1 MHAVRQKLRPKHQVL
16 ILKCY
21 PRTTKGA
28 VDVKPNSSELSYLL
42 YYATTRR
49 SKVQKVGAF
58 LEKKTA
64 SDVWRAR
71 IGSVQITLQIVAA
84 LIEKAPR
91 DLPLYAPYVLKILS
105 LILGS
110 RDITMVESSIPT
122 FEAFCENHDGA
133 SISADH
139 DYLNQYDEIIRC
151 YASFCSTKSLPIKP
165 TPSPPVAVRWR
176 NVGLR
181 AIKSVASTEA
191 LASVVGRQLDIIV
204 PVLLENLWA
213 NDEAFLATLDHRMQL
228 EEKIDT
234 EKLLRRRTS
243 VATVRTAETG
253 PDANPVALS
262 GSTAD
267 ADKLADEDIGVLAIQ
282 CLKQIFVVNNR
293 AQIYGATKSLLKF
306 INGKVEQNEKV
317 IKLDPSTRKNHGWAT
332 RIFEMITRWTPVQDR
347 YAILVTAMDHL
358 VRSPLTE
365 NNIHQQLIL
374 ATIVDSLL
382 SSDINLIGL
391 GVMDVLQGLI
401 QHALRTLQLGGPP
414 HLQQALSSSSSSP
427 ALSSDA
433 EAVAVPS
440 DNRKLLLDQLQRCI
454 GDLATHVY
462 YADQIS
468 DIVSAIILRLR
479 PPSLAAFQ
487 TPAQLSENL
496 PTPTTP
502 VSTAPD
508 TPEESNADGF
518 FSFTTAKIMA
528 LESIKS
534 ILLVASRRKD
544 MTGGGL
550 GRNRV
555 PIRVWEGTQWL
566 LRDPD
571 GRVRK
576 TYVDVLL
583 TWLDTEV
590 TKADLRVFDD
600 MPKPLTRSHHNDSSS
615 NLSKRAASTAVPREK
630 RSHKSTFLQ
639 LLHLAV
645 YENALEFV
653 TSESDMILLHLL
665 LAALVDRLGVNAVK
679 NGLPMIFRLQEAIL
693 EVETPL
699 AKVRIGSLCHGYF
712 WTLSETFD
720 FDTSPVGAVVH
731 AEIIRRRNKQLWVDK
746 VRHPPVPLRQIG
758 IPGEDAKPEDLPI
771 QEVESEALLPFDD
784 RFQMVTLIA
793 LAYADSISSS
803 TAGSAPSSPAKGL
816 GHSGL
821 DDEEPSSEEDHKIPD
836 AVKEQMMSEWTR
848 ESVIAVVQERSK
860 TVSLN
865 GSRSGTNTTGNHRNF
880 LAVNGNAH
888 GGTMSGS
895 QSPTGAHHHSHTHRS
910 RPNSTYGHASGL
922 GSLPKIRKSAGN
934 PPSPASESSRNSV
947 TRVDQLKRLLLG
959 QQSMP
964 VSRSGLMHSDTSS
977 DSMVSYDFTAS
988 EVSFNPAVA
997 AQGGAS
1003 IMERSVSQR
1012 VSRERSRSK
1021 SRERPPS
1028 VQVDHSNPLSSNPVL
1043 ITESR
1048 VEEDLEDVPPVPPL
1062 PSTFANEGSIVSA
1075 VPITGDSSIRN
1086 GRSVKRAGI
1095 KSRGGQSSQSPTA
1108 WAEQH
1113 SSSPSIDLENL
1124 LKGIETGGSET
1135 GEGRHNREHFNNT
1148 ASSYDTKFEKT
1159 INQLI
1164 REIQKRKD
1172 WINTNWVDDDY
1183 NDDESESKPAK
1194 GIRLLDY
1201 ACGTGLVSR
1210 ALAPYIT
1217 QSIGIDISEN
1227 MVAQYNLRATN
1238 QGLSSSEMSAYQ
1250 GNLLLPNDTDPA
1262 SLSGPEFYG
1271 FDVAAVGLGFHHF
1284 NDPPLATKRLAERL
1298 KSGGVLLII
1307 DFMPH
1312 ASGQGHSHEGDGR
1325 DARHTVT
1332 HYGFSE
1338 DQVKKMFVD
1347 AGVGKGFEYQVVGEG
1362 VVFVRG
1368 EGVDEMKRTVFMAR
1382 GEKI

>member
-21 PRTTKGA
+21 PRTIKGA

-71 IGSVQITLQIVAA
+71 IGNVQITLQIVAA

-91 DLPLYAPYVLKILS
+91 DLPLYAPYVLKILG
-105 LILGS
+105 LILNS

-139 DYLNQYDEIIRC
+139 DYLHQYDEIIQS
-151 YASFCSTKSLPIKP
+151 YASFCSPKSLPIKP

-181 AIKSVASTEA
+181 AIKSVASTDA

-204 PVLLENLWA
+204 PALLENLWA
-213 NDEAFLATLDHRMQL
+213 NDESFLATLDHRMQL
-228 EEKIDT
+228 EEKTDT

-243 VATVRTAETG
+243 IATVRTGETA
-253 PDANPVALS
+253 PDTNPAVLS

-267 ADKLADEDIGVLAIQ
+267 ADKLAEEDIGVLAIQ
-282 CLKQIFVVNNR
+282 CLKQIFMVNNR
-293 AQIYGATKSLLKF
+293 AQVYGATRTILKF
-306 INGKVEQNEKV
+306 VSDKAKQNENV
-317 IKLDPSTRKNHGWAT
+317 INIDSTTGKDHGWAT

-365 NNIHQQLIL
+365 DNLKQQLIL

-391 GVMDVLQGLI
+391 SVMDVLLGLI
-401 QHALRTLQLGGPP
+401 QHALRTLQLGGAP
-414 HLQQALSSSSSSP
+414 HFQQAIGTSSSP
-427 ALSSDA
+427 PASSKEA
-433 EAVAVPS
+433 EAVATPS
-440 DNRKLLLDQLQRCI
+440 GNRKLLLDRLQRCI

-468 DIVSAIILRLR
+468 DMVSAIVLRLK
-479 PPSLAAFQ
+479 PPSVPATQ
-487 TPAQLSENL
+487 TPPQSSDN
-496 PTPTTP
+496 PTTPTTP
-502 VSTAPD
+502 LSTAPE
-508 TPEESNADGF
+508 TPDDSTTDGF

-534 ILLVASRRKD
+534 ILLVASHRKGKD
-544 MTGGGL
+544 MVGGGL

-576 TYVDVLL
+576 AYVDVLL

-590 TKADLRVFDD
+590 TKADLRVWDD
-600 MPKPLTRSHHNDSSS
+600 SPKPLTRSHRSDSSNS
-615 NLSKRAASTAVPREK
+615 LAKRASSAAPREK
-630 RSHKSTFLQ
+630 KAHKSMFLQ

-653 TSESDMILLHLL
+653 NSESDIVLLHLL

-679 NGLPMIFRLQEAIL
+679 NGLPMIFCLQEAIL

-712 WTLSETFD
+712 WTLSEVFEFD
-720 FDTSPVGAVVH
+720 SSPIGTILH
-731 AEIIRRRNKQLWVDK
+731 AEIIRRRDKQLWVDK

-758 IPGEDAKPEDLPI
+758 IPGEDAKPEGLPVK
-771 QEVESEALLPFDD
+771 EVETEALLPFDD
-784 RFQMVTLIA
+784 RFQMVTLIS
-793 LAYADSISSS
+793 LSYTDSISSS
-803 TAGSAPSSPAKGL
+803 TAGSPPASPSRGIGQL
-816 GHSGL
+816 TL
-821 DDEEPSSEEDHKIPD
+821 EDDEPTMEDYKMPE
-836 AVKEQMMSEWTR
+836 AVKDEMMSEWTK
-848 ESVIAVVQERSK
+848 ESIIAIVQERSK

-865 GSRSGTNTTGNHRNF
+865 GSRSGTNATGNHRNF
-880 LAVNGNAH
+880 LAVNGNGH
-888 GGTMSGS
+888 GGTLSGA
-895 QSPTGAHHHSHTHRS
+895 QSPTGIHHHTHRS
-910 RPNSTYGHASGL
+910 RPNSAYGHTSQV
-922 GSLPKIRKSAGN
+922 GSLPKIRKGTGN
-934 PPSPASESSRNSV
+934 SPSPASESSRNSV
-947 TRVDQLKRLLLG
+947 TRVDQLKKVLSG
-959 QQSMP
+959 QQSLP

-997 AQGGAS
+997 AQGGAP

-1021 SRERPPS
+1021 SRERPVSMPA
-1028 VQVDHSNPLSSNPVL
+1028 DHSNPLSSNPVL
-1043 ITESR
+1043 INESGP
-1048 VEEDLEDVPPVPPL
+1048 EDDADDVPPVPPL
-1062 PSTFANEGSIVSA
+1062 PSSFANEGSTVSSPA
-1075 VPITGDSSIRN
+1075 DSTLRK
-1086 GRSVKRAGI
+1086 GRSVKRAGT
-1095 KSRGGQSSQSPTA
+1095 KSRGGHSSQSPTA
-1108 WAEQH
+1108 WHEQQ
-1113 SSSPSIDLENL
+1113 SGGPSIDLENL
-1124 LKGIETGGSET
+1124 LKGIEAGGGEM
-1135 GEGRHNREHFNNT
+1135 GEGRH
-1148 ASSYDTKFEKT
+1148 
-1159 INQLI
+1159 I
-1164 REIQKRKD
+1164 
-1172 WINTNWVDDDY
+1172 V
-1183 NDDESESKPAK
+1183 KP
-1194 GIRLLDY
+1194 
-1201 ACGTGLVSR
+1201 
-1210 ALAPYIT
+1210 PY
-1217 QSIGIDISEN
+1217 
-1227 MVAQYNLRATN
+1227 
-1238 QGLSSSEMSAYQ
+1238 
-1250 GNLLLPNDTDPA
+1250 
-1262 SLSGPEFYG
+1262 
-1271 FDVAAVGLGFHHF
+1271 
-1284 NDPPLATKRLAERL
+1284 
-1298 KSGGVLLII
+1298 
-1307 DFMPH
+1307 
-1312 ASGQGHSHEGDGR
+1312 
-1325 DARHTVT
+1325 
-1332 HYGFSE
+1332 
-1338 DQVKKMFVD
+1338 
-1347 AGVGKGFEYQVVGEG
+1347 
-1362 VVFVRG
+1362 
-1368 EGVDEMKRTVFMAR
+1368 
-1382 GEKI
+1382 